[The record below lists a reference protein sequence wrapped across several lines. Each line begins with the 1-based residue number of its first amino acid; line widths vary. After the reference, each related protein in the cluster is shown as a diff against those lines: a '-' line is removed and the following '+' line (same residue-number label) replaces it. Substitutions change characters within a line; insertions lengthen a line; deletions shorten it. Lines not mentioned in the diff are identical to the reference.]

1 MVRPR
6 EVAAASEG
14 SGMAAA
20 AALGLIQRGRIPFG
34 PLPFKVSDRDRDRTY
49 ELVTARRSRM
59 LVNRSGRALK
69 WSSILIS
76 HNICL

>member
-1 MVRPR
+1 MRPS
-6 EVAAASEG
+6 EVAEASEG
-14 SGMAAA
+14 SGMAAE

-34 PLPFKVSDRDRDRTY
+34 PLPFKVSDRDRTY
-49 ELVTARRSRM
+49 ELVTARRSWM

-69 WSSILIS
+69 WNSSLIS

>member
-6 EVAAASEG
+6 EVVAASEG
-14 SGMAAA
+14 SGMAAG
-20 AALGLIQRGRIPFG
+20 AALGLIRRGRIPFG
-34 PLPFKVSDRDRDRTY
+34 PLPFKVSDRDRTY

-69 WSSILIS
+69 WNSILIS